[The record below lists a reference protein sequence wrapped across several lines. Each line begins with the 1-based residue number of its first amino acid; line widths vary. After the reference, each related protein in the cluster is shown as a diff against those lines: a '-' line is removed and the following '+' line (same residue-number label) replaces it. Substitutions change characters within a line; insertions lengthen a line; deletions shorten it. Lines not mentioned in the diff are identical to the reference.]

1 MKFFNPTSEY
11 KELQLLQYIEKK
23 PEATQKE
30 IATII
35 NGAASMVNVY
45 ISELEE
51 KGYLI
56 REYISAKVVF
66 YRITGEGVKRKNY
79 LAFSYLRELID
90 LYRLAKDSV
99 EDSVKSIVDKGYKNV
114 LLYGAGEVAETI
126 IAVVRDKMD
135 SGLNILGLID
145 DNLDKIGTDM
155 LGYRIISSDCIGDIS
170 HDAII
175 ITSYTFEDEISGKL
189 EEVGYPG
196 DRVVRFFSRM
206 G

>member
-45 ISELEE
+45 INDLEE

-56 REYISAKVVF
+56 REYQSPKVVF
-66 YRITGEGVKRKNY
+66 YRITAEGVKRKNY

-90 LYRLAKDSV
+90 LYGLAKNSV
-99 EDSVKSIVDKGYKNV
+99 EESLKTIIEKGYRNV

-145 DNLDKIGTDM
+145 DDMEKIGTEM
-155 LGYRIISSDCIGDIS
+155 LGYRIISRDDIGDMG

-175 ITSYTFEDEISGKL
+175 ITSYTFEDEISERL
-189 EEVGYPG
+189 EEIGYPE
-196 DRVVRFFSRM
+196 DRVVRFFSR
-206 G
+206 

>member
-30 IATII
+30 IGSII

-45 ISELEE
+45 INDLEE

-56 REYISAKVVF
+56 RDYQSPKVVF

-90 LYRLAKDSV
+90 LYGLAKNSV
-99 EDSVKSIVDKGYKNV
+99 EESLKAIIEKGYRNV

-145 DNLDKIGTDM
+145 DDLDKIGSQM
-155 LGYRIISSDCIGDIS
+155 LGYGIISRDCIEDMD

-189 EEVGYPG
+189 EEIGYPG
-196 DRVVRFFSRM
+196 DRLVRFFSR
-206 G
+206 

>member
-30 IATII
+30 VATII

-45 ISELEE
+45 INELEE

-56 REYISAKVVF
+56 RDYQSPKVVF

-90 LYRLAKDSV
+90 LYGLAKNSV

-135 SGLNILGLID
+135 SGLNILGIID
-145 DNLDKIGTDM
+145 DEQEKIGTEM
-155 LGYRIISSDCIGDIS
+155 LGYRIIARESIGEIG
-170 HDAII
+170 HDAVI
-175 ITSYTFEDEISGKL
+175 ITSYSFEDEISGKL
-189 EEVGYPG
+189 VEVGYPG
-196 DRVVRFFSRM
+196 DRVVRFFSRK
-206 G
+206 